1 MVKTDEEALICDLA
15 ETYQIYDYRQLPATR
30 VAVFARGLRDNSR
43 IKMKLSGI
51 EVDPQAMLL
60 ASIADGVNLLVWQ
73 KTKDAMRGLN
83 RPASIL
89 NSTFAKK
96 QNAEV
101 VYESSKDFEIAR
113 QSLIKK
119 INKQKEADGNGN

>member
-73 KTKDAMRGLN
+73 KTKDAMRGQIG
-83 RPASIL
+83 RAS
-89 NSTFAKK
+89 
-96 QNAEV
+96 
-101 VYESSKDFEIAR
+101 
-113 QSLIKK
+113 
-119 INKQKEADGNGN
+119 

>member
-119 INKQKEADGNGN
+119 INKQKETDGNGN

>member
-89 NSTFAKK
+89 NSKKKKK

-119 INKQKEADGNGN
+119 INKQKEADNGN

>member
-119 INKQKEADGNGN
+119 INKQKEVDGNGN

>member
-119 INKQKEADGNGN
+119 INKQKEADNGN